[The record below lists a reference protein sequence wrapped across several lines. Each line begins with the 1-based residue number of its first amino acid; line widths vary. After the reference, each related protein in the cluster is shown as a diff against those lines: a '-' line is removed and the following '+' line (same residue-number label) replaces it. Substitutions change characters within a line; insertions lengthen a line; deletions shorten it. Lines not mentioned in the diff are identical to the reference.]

1 MYILFYINVDEPE
14 NSEIYGIYSSLN
26 SAVENLILISG
37 YKEIDRKLLQFFT
50 PSISF
55 KSMKDLKAVINR
67 DLILIDYDI
76 YKIEKI

>member
-1 MYILFYINVDEPE
+1 VDEPE